1 MNDYALNKQPK
12 DPRLCKLIL
21 KTITINRK
29 ELGLEFDDV
38 ANELGLQP
46 GTLKNKLKP
55 SYDMGDM
62 TLTEFTHFLELTG
75 DYAAL
80 EYIANKFDMVL
91 IPKQQTLPISID
103 FHQLVDSTNM
113 ESDDVFRAIKEGLRD
128 GTLSKDEI
136 EQALKELE
144 ESDIANAKLR
154 EALKTR
160 LVSIEKY

>member
-1 MNDYALNKQPK
+1 MNNYVLNKQPK

-91 IPKQQTLPISID
+91 IPKKQAKADIKDINK
-103 FHQLVDSTNM
+103 LVDKVSM
-113 ESDDVFRAIKEGLRD
+113 ESSDVFKAVKQAIEDGVITPEEREAILKEIEEDEQAIAELRD
-128 GTLSKDEI
+128 KIEHITL
-136 EQALKELE
+136 QE
-144 ESDIANAKLR
+144 E
-154 EALKTR
+154 
-160 LVSIEKY
+160 